1 MKKMLALILISFM
14 LLSSCSYIDKSGA
27 GSSDE
32 LLSFDVLALTSHFPQ
47 LEDGYDY
54 KNNLPP
60 TSINYIL
67 PMNGIGEKE
76 IKECLTYETDIVL
89 NNTYYYVR
97 TNTENVSNVQ
107 MDISGI
113 IDDKNKFRRFYEG
126 IQYEK
131 YSDRFSDNFF
141 KNNILL
147 ITYCCGKGFDM
158 PFVKA
163 DYSFD
168 SDTKSLN
175 ISLTTRPH
183 DGWHKMGET
192 LNLHSIAYIISIAK
206 SDITIDG
213 KLVPYEELNIEV
225 TGKLMLD

>member
-1 MKKMLALILISFM
+1 MKRTDFMENIFLHIKEALENNRDVMLNMIIASSGSTPRGKGAKMLV
-14 LLSSCSYIDKSGA
+14 Y
-27 GSSDE
+27 
-32 LLSFDVLALTSHFPQ
+32 
-47 LEDGYDY
+47 EDGTIYGTMGGGNAEHLCTLRSV
-54 KNNLPP
+54 KALK
-60 TSINYIL
+60 
-67 PMNGIGEKE
+67 EKE
-76 IKECLTYETDIVL
+76 SFTASYDMSRKDIEGVGMICGG
-89 NNTYYYVR
+89 
-97 TNTENVSNVQ
+97 NVEVC
-107 MDISGI
+107 
-113 IDDKNKFRRFYEG
+113 FRY
-126 IQYEK
+126 
-131 YSDRFSDNFF
+131 FSPS
-141 KNNILL
+141 
-147 ITYCCGKGFDM
+147 DM